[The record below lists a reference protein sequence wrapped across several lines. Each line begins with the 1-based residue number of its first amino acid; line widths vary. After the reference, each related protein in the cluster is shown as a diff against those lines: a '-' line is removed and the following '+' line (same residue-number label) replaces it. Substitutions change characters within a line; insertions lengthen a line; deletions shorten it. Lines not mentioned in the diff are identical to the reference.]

1 MRTLSIVWN
10 SFKMALKELRA
21 NKVRTSLSLLGIT
34 IGIFCIISVLSTVDS
49 LKVKIQKEISE
60 LGNNAIYISKW
71 KFGNDDGGSYP
82 WWKYVGRPEP
92 KVEEMRFIKQ
102 NSHYTAS
109 TCLFI
114 DNMSFNVAFGDD
126 YLSNVSVYGITE
138 EYNEI
143 QPLEFLAGRY
153 FNQTEF
159 NQGSPVTVV
168 GYGTAEKLF
177 GRPERAMDKMIDI
190 KGKKAR
196 VIGVLK
202 KHGQGMIGGWEFD
215 DAAFISYNYAVNFV
229 AVGGPWITK
238 FIMVKAKPGIPNT
251 QLQDELKGL
260 MRSVRRISPTAEDNF
275 SLNDINM
282 FKKAMEPMFAN
293 INTGGWFIAIL
304 SLIVGAFGVANIMF
318 VSVRERTSQIGLKK
332 AIGAN
337 KRSILT
343 EFLLESAFLC
353 IIGGAIGLLLVYI
366 ITLILSAVMPFPVY
380 ISVSNLILAVGIC
393 LFVGLVSGIIP
404 ASIAAR
410 MDPVV
415 AIRSK

>member
-1 MRTLSIVWN
+1 
-10 SFKMALKELRA
+10 MALKELRA
-21 NKVRTSLSLLGIT
+21 NKVRTLLSLLGIT

-71 KFGNDDGGSYP
+71 KFGNEDGGSYP
-82 WWKYVGRPEP
+82 WWKYVNRPDP
-92 KVEEMRFIKQ
+92 KVEEMHFIKQ
-102 NSHYTAS
+102 NSHYAAS

-114 DNMSFNVAFGDD
+114 DNMNFNIAYGDD
-126 YLSNVSVYGITE
+126 YLSNINVYGITE

-153 FNQTEF
+153 INQTEF
-159 NQGSPVTVV
+159 NQGSPVAVV

-177 GRPERAMDKMIDI
+177 GKPERALDKVIDI
-190 KGKKAR
+190 KGKKTR

-215 DAAFISYNYAVNFV
+215 DAAFISYNYALNFV
-229 AVGGPWITK
+229 TMAGPWTNK
-238 FIMVKAKPGIPNT
+238 FIMVKAKPDIPNT

-337 KRSILT
+337 KKSILT

-366 ITLILSAVMPFPVY
+366 ITLILSAIMPFPVY
-380 ISVSNLILAVGIC
+380 ISASNLILAVGIC